1 MSLES
6 CLTNISALIIECQQD
21 SIEIVNSVQE
31 ENSKKF
37 IIINAIYMEVEN
49 QMQLDRVQEQTSIN
63 MWCSFPETFTWNQE
77 RIIMAYPGCWKLFH
91 EIAILRKLTAPFPLK
106 NIQHGRKIAVHN
118 LGEKMHVHIQDFSN
132 GYKSLLG
139 IKKLLSKISCLSS
152 LWQVLNLCI
161 R

>member
-63 MWCSFPETFTWNQE
+63 M
-77 RIIMAYPGCWKLFH
+77 
-91 EIAILRKLTAPFPLK
+91 
-106 NIQHGRKIAVHN
+106 
-118 LGEKMHVHIQDFSN
+118 
-132 GYKSLLG
+132 
-139 IKKLLSKISCLSS
+139 
-152 LWQVLNLCI
+152 
-161 R
+161 